1 MKKVVLLVLTIAFLV
16 SCGSMAVV
24 KEATQTMKGNWQL
37 TSVTYPGEN
46 ENLQVSLFND
56 VPSRCLENSSWRF
69 ISNNNTGSYE
79 LSGLGCESSS
89 QFFIWS
95 IKVSDATAGT
105 YDLMFKPTDAN
116 YKSTTGNQG
125 YRINLKNL
133 SGDQMVWEQTINF
146 EGRPF
151 PIQMNFTKL

>member
-1 MKKVVLLVLTIAFLV
+1 MRRVAFLVLSMAFLV

-24 KEATQTMKGNWQL
+24 KEATLTMKGDWQL
-37 TSVTYPGEN
+37 TSVTYPGEDD
-46 ENLQVSLFND
+46 ELQVSLFNE
-56 VPSRCLENSSWRF
+56 VPSSCLENSSWHF

-79 LSGLGCESSS
+79 PSGLGCENSP

-95 IKVSDATAGT
+95 IKEADASAGT
-105 YDLMFKPTDAN
+105 FDLMFKPTDAD
-116 YKSTTGNQG
+116 YESTTGNKG
-125 YRINLKNL
+125 YRINLKSL